1 MIYVNNNKRLKAIVD
16 DCLLE
21 AIRQKAS
28 SCCPNETGGLLV
40 GWIDD
45 EGVAHVCKQIAPA
58 KEVVTRA
65 SYYREVAGM
74 DDIWKEL
81 YKQGLVYLGE
91 WHSHPNGSVLYS
103 GTDYNAIKDVYED
116 DGVVLSKPLMLIV
129 GVKNG
134 AFVNDAMYAYDGN
147 NKNIIKMERKV
158 DLKGL
163 FADLQAEMES
173 ELHTIR
179 RHSTHC
185 GVMGD
190 ATEVSWIDFLRTY
203 LPDKY
208 NIDKAI
214 VIDSEGNTSKQID
227 IVIYDAVFTPFIFNQ
242 NGSKYVP
249 AEGVYAVFEVKQDA
263 EGYIETAGDK
273 VRSVRELKRTT
284 TAMVNGGKPN
294 PARNLTKIIGGLL
307 TSSCSYQPD
316 TFKQHVKN
324 LSGLEGLDCGC
335 CLDSFAFRG
344 KYGGEQ
350 AILGKD
356 QASVRHYYNNRTCTD
371 VVLSCKE
378 NSLFTFFL
386 QLNYYLKEIGTVPA
400 IDVNAYL
407 SAIGEEVDVLKSD
420 PLF

>member
-1 MIYVNNNKRLKAIVD
+1 MIYVNNNKRLKVIVD
-16 DCLLE
+16 DSLLD
-21 AIRQKAS
+21 AIRQKAF

-45 EGVAHVCKQIAPA
+45 ENVAHVCKQIAPA
-58 KEVVTRA
+58 KEVATRA

-74 DDIWKEL
+74 GDIWKEM

-91 WHSHPNGSVLYS
+91 WHSHPNGSVMYS
-103 GTDYNAIKDVYED
+103 NTDYNAIKGVYED
-116 DGVVLSKPLMLIV
+116 DGVVLSKPLMLIM

-134 AFVNDAMYAYDGN
+134 TFVNDAMYAYDGI
-147 NKNIIKMERKV
+147 NKNLIKMERKV

-163 FADLQAEMES
+163 FADLQNEMES
-173 ELHTIR
+173 KLRAIR
-179 RHSTHC
+179 KHSTHC

-190 ATEVSWIDFLRTY
+190 ASEISWIEFLRTY

-208 NIDKAI
+208 KIDKAI

-242 NGSKYVP
+242 GGSKYVP

-263 EGYIETAGDK
+263 EGNVETAGDK

-284 TAMVNGGKPN
+284 TEMVNGGKRN
-294 PARNLTKIIGGLL
+294 PPRDLTKIIGGLL
-307 TSSCSYQPD
+307 ASSCSYQPD

-344 KYGGEQ
+344 KYDGEQ
-350 AILGKD
+350 KIMGKD
-356 QASVRHYYNNRTCTD
+356 QTSVAYYYNHRTCSD
-371 VVLSCKE
+371 VFLSNRE

-407 SAIGEEVDVLKSD
+407 NAIGEEIDFLKSN